1 MKHEN
6 EYQPCGVHFESTP
19 TVNKYKD
26 METNLSAF
34 EVLGDSMDDGPRRSF
49 APGSKLITL
58 PFNINDFK
66 DSIGSDLGSFWVI
79 QVGTSILVR
88 QIVEYA
94 NDTIKCHS
102 LNPNG
107 QYPDVLINVGDITK
121 IYRVIQKQGK
131 IVHYG
136 L

>member
-1 MKHEN
+1 
-6 EYQPCGVHFESTP
+6 
-19 TVNKYKD
+19 

-34 EVLGDSMDDGPRRSF
+34 EILGDSMDDGTRRSF
-49 APGSKLITL
+49 APGDKLIVE

-79 QVGTSILVR
+79 QVGTCILVR

-102 LNPNG
+102 LNP
-107 QYPDVLINVGDITK
+107 IKIEDITK
-121 IYRVIQKQGK
+121 IYRVIQKQEK
-131 IVHYG
+131 AVHYG

>member
-1 MKHEN
+1 MTHD
-6 EYQPCGVHFESTP
+6 YQRAFAP

-34 EVLGDSMDDGPRRSF
+34 EILGDSMNDGTRRSF
-49 APGSKLITL
+49 APGDKLIVE

-79 QVGTSILVR
+79 QVGTCILVR

-94 NDTIKCHS
+94 DNVIKCHS
-102 LNPNG
+102 LNLNG
-107 QYPDVLINVGDITK
+107 QYPDILIKIEDITK
-121 IYRVIQKQGK
+121 IYRIIQKQGK
-131 IVHYG
+131 PIRYG

>member
-1 MKHEN
+1 
-6 EYQPCGVHFESTP
+6 
-19 TVNKYKD
+19 

-34 EVLGDSMDDGPRRSF
+34 EILGDSMNDGTRHSF
-49 APGSKLITL
+49 APGDKLIVD

-66 DSIGSDLGSFWVI
+66 DSIGNDLGSFWVI
-79 QVGTSILVR
+79 QVGKSILVR

-94 NDTIKCHS
+94 NNTIKCHS

-107 QYPDVLINVGDITK
+107 QFPDVLINVGDITK

>member
-1 MKHEN
+1 
-6 EYQPCGVHFESTP
+6 
-19 TVNKYKD
+19 

-34 EVLGDSMDDGPRRSF
+34 EILGDSMDDGTRRSF
-49 APGSKLITL
+49 APGDELIVE

-79 QVGTSILVR
+79 QVGTCILVR

-107 QYPDVLINVGDITK
+107 QYPDVLIKIEDITK
-121 IYRVIQKQGK
+121 IYRVIQKQEK
-131 IVHYG
+131 AVHYG